1 MGRLQRQNK
10 ILEIIKKFPIS
21 TQQEL
26 VDKLKEEGY
35 NLTQATVSRDINEMG
50 LIKKSFGKD
59 KIKYVLMETRAEK
72 SFSEKHAELFMEC
85 VVSIISS
92 LNLIVVKTMAGS
104 ANSVAAFL
112 DELNLDGLLGSVAGD
127 DTIIAVAQ
135 SVEEAAKIATELN
148 RIKNSKGK

>member
-1 MGRLQRQNK
+1 
-10 ILEIIKKFPIS
+10 
-21 TQQEL
+21 
-26 VDKLKEEGY
+26 
-35 NLTQATVSRDINEMG
+35 
-50 LIKKSFGKD
+50 
-59 KIKYVLMETRAEK
+59 
-72 SFSEKHAELFMEC
+72 MEC

-135 SVEEAAKIATELN
+135 SVEEAAKITTELN